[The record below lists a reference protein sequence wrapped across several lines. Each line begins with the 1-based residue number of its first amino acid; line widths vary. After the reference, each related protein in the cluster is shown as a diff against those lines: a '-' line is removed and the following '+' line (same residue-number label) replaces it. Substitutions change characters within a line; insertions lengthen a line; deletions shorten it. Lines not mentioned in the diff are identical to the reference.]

1 MERTVKANKSKENAH
16 APLIWQRLEKVRE
29 QGHISYRAI
38 VREAMKL
45 ADAGGL
51 KDVSMR
57 RLATRLDAGTMSVYR
72 YVNGKNDLW
81 DLILDEAF
89 GEIPVPKKVSK
100 DWRRDISRVFAATRR
115 VMLEHPWLAALL
127 TSRPALGPNYL
138 RWFEFLLGA
147 TKAPH
152 RDVSTRVRMIGTVWA
167 FTSGSVAYEVA
178 ERENDRRNKLTPA
191 SKRAAAGPHI
201 AGLVATGEF
210 PHFAEYLKGPA
221 HEPTDEDF
229 RFGLRV
235 VLDGL
240 AVSRRV

>member
-1 MERTVKANKSKENAH
+1 MKAKRPKENAQ
-16 APLIWQRLEKVRE
+16 ALLIWQRLDKARA
-29 QGHISYRAI
+29 QGNISYRAI

-51 KDVSMR
+51 EDVSMR

-72 YVNGKNDLW
+72 YLNGKSDLW
-81 DLILDEAF
+81 DLIVDEAF
-89 GEIPVPKKVSK
+89 GEIPVPKRVSK

-115 VMLEHPWLAALL
+115 VMLAHPWLTVLL

-138 RWFEFLLGA
+138 RWFEFLLAA
-147 TKAPH
+147 TKAPN
-152 RDVSTRVRMIGTVWA
+152 RELLTRVRMIGTVWA
-167 FTSGSVAYEVA
+167 FTSGSVAYEVG

-191 SKRAAAGPHI
+191 RKRAAAGPYI
-201 AGLVATGEF
+201 AGVVATGEF
-210 PHFAEYLKGPA
+210 PHFAEYWKGPA